1 MSGPP
6 ISVAEQHVQLAAR
19 HFIRRGDAVY
29 DVGANRGW
37 LTTSFWKLVG
47 SGGQVSCFEASPRNI
62 QILQSLVTSNA
73 MSSAE
78 IVGAAVY
85 TKSGIEIQLFEN
97 SFSNTDSIYF
107 ADDQAKIIKVPTI
120 SLDDYLFCTRRPPRL
135 VKMDIEGAE
144 YDALLGAETL
154 VEKHRPVFLLEMRKE
169 DVRPYEFLTA
179 RGYIAYNLKSF
190 DLVRNASAFEGG
202 GMVEDILFVHR
213 TELDRSEN
221 SFLKVA
227 SEQKFDRTSYE
238 VVQFGKTTL
247 CHIPVKSG
255 ISCVKI
261 FTRGGNRTG
270 LSCSVLAGGRC
281 IVRSDA
287 DYFLICEPNLSF
299 TLYSSTAD
307 TATLCMQVLTDDP
320 LIEIIGVEVK
330 AIPLDASASRHLDV
344 LDIIDP
350 FGAPVA
356 EIFPVLDECINQN
369 RPDIFDRLA
378 DPIVKIEPNNPRL
391 AYLSGMSA
399 AAQGKLED
407 ASSLFDRSLSF
418 GFDSFWGQF
427 RLAHVLKDLGR
438 IAEAREAAL
447 AAQRASP
454 HNPDNNALLASLAES
469 GSHVP

>member
-47 SGGQVSCFEASPRNI
+47 SAGQVSCFEASPRNI
-62 QILQSLVTSNA
+62 QILEALVSANA

-78 IVGAAVY
+78 VIGAAVY
-85 TKSGIEIQLFEN
+85 TESGIEVELFEN

-107 ADDQAKIIKVPTI
+107 ADDRAKSIKVPTI
-120 SLDDYLFCTRRPPRL
+120 SLDDYLFCTQRPPRL

-154 VEKHRPVFLLEMRKE
+154 VEKHRPVLLLEMRKE
-169 DVRPYEFLTA
+169 DVRPYDFLTA
-179 RGYIAYNLKSF
+179 RGYQAYNLKNF
-190 DLVRNASAFEGG
+190 DLVRDAADFEGG
-202 GMVEDILFVHR
+202 GMVEDILFVHEA
-213 TELDRSEN
+213 ELDRPEN

-227 SEQKFDRTSYE
+227 NDQAFERVDHE
-238 VVQFGKTTL
+238 VEQFGKTTL
-247 CHIPVKSG
+247 CHIPVKPG
-255 ISCVKI
+255 ISCVKV
-261 FTRGGNRTG
+261 FTRGRNRTG
-270 LSCSVLAGGRC
+270 LSCSVIAGGRC

-287 DYFLICEPNLSF
+287 DYYLICEPNFSF
-299 TLYSSTAD
+299 TSYSSTVN
-307 TATLCMQVLTDDP
+307 TVTLCMQVLNDDP
-320 LIEIIGVEVK
+320 LIEIVGVDVK
-330 AIPLDASASRHLDV
+330 TIPLDAGAARHLDV

-350 FGAPVA
+350 FGAPIA

-369 RPDIFDRLA
+369 RADIFDRLA
-378 DPIVKIEPNNPRL
+378 GPIIRVEPNNPRL

-399 AAQGKLED
+399 AAQGRLDD
-407 ASSLFDRSLSF
+407 ASALFDRALSL
-418 GFDSFWGQF
+418 GFDAFWGQF
-427 RLAHVLKDLGR
+427 RRAHVLNALGR
-438 IAEAREAAL
+438 KSEAREAAL

-454 HNPDNNALLASLAES
+454 HHPDNNALLDSLA
-469 GSHVP
+469 GS

>member
-19 HFIRRGDAVY
+19 HFIRRGDVVY

-47 SGGQVSCFEASPRNI
+47 SAGQVSCFEASPRNI
-62 QILQSLVTSNA
+62 QILEALVSSNA
-73 MSSAE
+73 MSSTE
-78 IVGAAVY
+78 VVGAAVY
-85 TKSGIEIQLFEN
+85 TESGIEVQLFEN

-107 ADDQAKIIKVPTI
+107 ADDQAKSIRVPTI

-154 VEKHRPVFLLEMRKE
+154 VEQHRPVFLMEMRKE

-179 RGYIAYNLKSF
+179 RSYRAYNLKTF
-190 DLVRNASAFEGG
+190 DLVRKASDFEGG
-202 GMVEDILFVHR
+202 GMVEDILFVHE

-221 SFLKVA
+221 SFLRAANDQAFERVDHEA
-227 SEQKFDRTSYE
+227 
-238 VVQFGKTTL
+238 VQFGKTTL
-247 CHIPVKSG
+247 CHIPVGPG
-255 ISCVKI
+255 ISCVKV
-261 FTRGGNRTG
+261 FTRGCNRTG

-287 DYFLICEPNLSF
+287 DYYLICEPNFSF
-299 TLYSSTAD
+299 TLYSSAAS
-307 TATLCMQVLTDDP
+307 TATLCMQVLNDDP
-320 LIEIIGVEVK
+320 LIEIVGVEVK
-330 AIPLDASASRHLDV
+330 TIALDAGASRHLDV

-356 EIFPVLDECINQN
+356 ETFPILDECINQN
-369 RPDIFDRLA
+369 RADLFDRLA
-378 DPIVKIEPNNPRL
+378 DPIVKVEPNNPRL
-391 AYLSGMSA
+391 TYLSGMSA
-399 AAQGKLED
+399 AAQGKLEEA
-407 ASSLFDRSLSF
+407 ASLLDRSLSL
-418 GFDSFWGQF
+418 GFDAFWGQF
-427 RLAHVLKDLGR
+427 RRAHVLKALGR
-438 IAEAREAAL
+438 RAEAREAAL

-454 HNPDNNALLASLAES
+454 HNPDNNALLDSLAES
-469 GSHVP
+469 